1 MIRSLI
7 APTTIGAAGALAL
20 AAVPA
25 CAAAAQPDPVD
36 GNCATR
42 TGVPL
47 YVNVTGLKDRTGR
60 LKLEIYPPNEEDFLR
75 DDTSLKRENK
85 PFRRIWAQTPASGPV
100 RLCIRAPGPG
110 TWAVLFTHDRD
121 GKNKF
126 NFWEDGA
133 GFPSNQKL
141 GRSRPKVRQAL
152 VNVGPGGGQITI
164 KAQYLRGLGGFAP
177 LDD

>member
-1 MIRSLI
+1 MIRPLT
-7 APTTIGAAGALAL
+7 AGTAAALAFAATPAL
-20 AAVPA
+20 AQV
-25 CAAAAQPDPVD
+25 DPVD
-36 GNCATR
+36 GSCATR
-42 TGVPL
+42 PGISL

-60 LKLEIYPPNEEDFLR
+60 LKLEAYPPNEEDFLR
-75 DDTSLKRENK
+75 DDTSLKKENK
-85 PFRRIWAQTPASGPV
+85 PFRRVWAPVPASGPV
-100 RLCIRAPGPG
+100 RLCIKVPSAG

-152 VNVGPGGGQITI
+152 VNVGSGGGQITI
-164 KAQYLRGLGGFAP
+164 KAQYLRGLGGFGP

>member
-1 MIRSLI
+1 MIRSSI
-7 APTTIGAAGALAL
+7 APMAAALFLVAT
-20 AAVPA
+20 PA
-25 CAAAAQPDPVD
+25 AAAAQQDPVD

-42 TGVPL
+42 AGVPL
-47 YVNVTGLKDRTGR
+47 YVNITGLKDRTGR

-85 PFRRIWAQTPASGPV
+85 PFRRIWAQTPPSGPV

-164 KAQYLRGLGGFAP
+164 KAQYLKGLGGFAP

>member
-1 MIRSLI
+1 MIRALTAS
-7 APTTIGAAGALAL
+7 TAAALAFV
-20 AAVPA
+20 ASPAV
-25 CAAAAQPDPVD
+25 AQQDPVD
-36 GNCATR
+36 GTCAIPGGAR
-42 TGVPL
+42 L
-47 YVNVTGLKDRTGR
+47 YVNVSGLKDRIGR
-60 LKLEIYPPNEEDFLR
+60 LKVELYPPNEEDFLR
-75 DDTSLKRENK
+75 DDTSLKREGK
-85 PFRRIWAQTPASGPV
+85 PFRRVWASVPQSGPV
-100 RLCIRAPGPG
+100 RICIRAPSAG

-133 GFPSNQKL
+133 GFASNQKL

-164 KAQYLRGLGGFAP
+164 KAQYLRGLGGFGP